1 MSTGNPY
8 EILGIQAN
16 ASEAE
21 IRKAYRS
28 MVKKFHPDKNPSTA
42 AKSQF
47 LAIQAA
53 YEQLTNGTFKEATK
67 QQQKERK
74 TPTMPT

>member
-16 ASEAE
+16 ASDAE

-28 MVKKFHPDKNPSTA
+28 MVKKFHPDKNPSA
-42 AKSQF
+42 AAQQQF
-47 LAIQAA
+47 LRIQAA
-53 YEQLTNGTFKEATK
+53 YEQLTNGTFKQATK
-67 QQQKERK
+67 QQQKRAK
-74 TPTMPT
+74 LNSD